1 MSPNCVYMWI
11 YARPFASQ
19 VFLSHFYVEICS
31 FFCIPRVLIS
41 FLCRYMFILLH
52 HMGPNLVHVDTC
64 SFFYIR
70 WVFILFLSRYELI
83 RLLVLLHTF
92 PNLISMAIPIN
103 HFVIYSVIV
112 KFSFVL
118 FILTHEHFSRQM
130 FLKLF
135 PYFID
140 ETLSSSRQF
149 LKIRPL

>member
-1 MSPNCVYMWI
+1 MGTPSTYMYPFPDKIKTISRQLLDKIYTPIVKTIPARPFAPEESQSRFYVDIGSPFCINMSPNCVYMWI

-70 WVFILFLSRYELI
+70 
-83 RLLVLLHTF
+83 
-92 PNLISMAIPIN
+92 
-103 HFVIYSVIV
+103 
-112 KFSFVL
+112 
-118 FILTHEHFSRQM
+118 
-130 FLKLF
+130 
-135 PYFID
+135 
-140 ETLSSSRQF
+140 
-149 LKIRPL
+149 